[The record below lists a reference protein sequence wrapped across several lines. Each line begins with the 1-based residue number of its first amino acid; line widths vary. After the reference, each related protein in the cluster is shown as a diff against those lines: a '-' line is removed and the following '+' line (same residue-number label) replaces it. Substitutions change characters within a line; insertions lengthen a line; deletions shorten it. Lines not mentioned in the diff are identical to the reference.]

1 MSFPVTPLVGCD
13 TFVADEAGRV
23 LLIRRA
29 DNGFWAL
36 PGGAVDLNETPAECA
51 QRECLEETGLRVRI
65 TRLFGVF
72 SSLRY
77 AEVNYPFKGRV
88 YCHVLF
94 QGEPFG
100 GTSLS
105 KTAETTALEWFA
117 EHELPPLSDGHE
129 PRIRI
134 GFAMLRDPHAPPY
147 FE

>member
-1 MSFPVTPLVGCD
+1 MAMPVTPFVGCD
-13 TFVADEAGRV
+13 TFLADDAGRV

-36 PGGAVDLNETPAECA
+36 PGGAVELDETPAECA
-51 QRECLEETGLRVRI
+51 QRECLEETGLHVRV
-65 TRLFGVF
+65 TRLLGVF

-94 QGEPFG
+94 QGQIAG
-100 GTSLS
+100 GAPLSTTNETSELD
-105 KTAETTALEWFA
+105 WFA
-117 EHELPPLSDGHE
+117 EARLPPLSDGHE
-129 PRIRI
+129 PRIHV
-134 GFAMLRDPHAPPY
+134 GFQLLRDPQAPPY